1 MAGRVALCSV
11 MMVLY
16 VIGVVIGEKT
26 CTEGMDE
33 ETIEL
38 AKMLRDNCGE
48 ESEVDMEL
56 INKVNSGADL
66 MPDPKLKCYMKCV
79 METAGMLDNGDVDIE
94 ATLELLPEPI
104 RKKHEHI
111 VRSCGSK
118 RGADDCETA
127 FNTQSCWQKMNKAE
141 YCLI

>member
-1 MAGRVALCSV
+1 MREVFCSAVMA
-11 MMVLY
+11 LY
-16 VIGVVIGEKT
+16 LIGFVTGQKT

-33 ETIEL
+33 ETVEL

-48 ESEVDMEL
+48 ESEVDMGL
-56 INKVNSGADL
+56 IAKVNDGADL

-94 ATLELLPEPI
+94 ATLELLPEAV
-104 RKKHEHI
+104 RSRHEPI
-111 VRSCGSK
+111 VRTCGSK

-127 FNTQSCWQKMNKAE
+127 FNTQACWQQMNKAE